1 MCLNKE
7 DELEDSL
14 EFCRDI
20 EIYYKKKDNNTKS
33 QVEYQRVKSELN
45 QSNTEILTSHM
56 ELESENERREY
67 EKKEYRKKEV
77 MLDIIEL
84 IVCVFVAL
92 GIGYLLTK
100 YVVICTK
107 VDGISMEDSLLN
119 DDYLVIDKVSYTFW
133 EPERFDIIVFPHGE
147 NTYYI
152 KRIIGMPGER
162 IQIRENQIY
171 INDKLLE
178 EDYGK
183 GILKDGGIVEN
194 QELLLGNEEYFV
206 LGDNRNHSV
215 DSRFSEVGT
224 IKRKEIIGKAWFRL
238 YPFQTFGVLK

>member
-20 EIYYKKKDNNTKS
+20 EIYYKKNDSNTKS

-45 QSNTEILTSHM
+45 QEKTEILINHT
-56 ELESENERREY
+56 ELDYETKRKEY
-67 EKKEYRKKEV
+67 EKRNYRKREL
-77 MLDIIEL
+77 MLDVIEL
-84 IVCVFVAL
+84 IVCILVAL
-92 GIGYLLTK
+92 GIGYLLTN

-107 VDGISMEDSLLN
+107 VDGISMEDTLLDN
-119 DDYLVIDKVSYTFW
+119 DYLVIDKVTYTFW
-133 EPERFDIIVFPHGE
+133 DPERFDIIVFPHGE

-152 KRIIGMPGER
+152 KRIIGLPGER

-171 INDKLLE
+171 INDELLE

-183 GILKDGGIVEN
+183 EKLADGGVIEN
-194 QELLLGNEEYFV
+194 QEFLLGEKEYFV
-206 LGDNRNHSV
+206 LGDNRNHSI
-215 DSRFSEVGT
+215 DSRFLEVGT
-224 IKRKEIIGKAWFRL
+224 IKREEILGKAWFRI
-238 YPFQTFGVLK
+238 YPFQKFGLLK